1 MANPISDLVQALR
14 AEGLPCAEGEPL
26 ARHCTFRIGG
36 PAAVFCTPH
45 TVPALLRALELC
57 HEHGVRTYLLGN
69 GSNVLFADEGF
80 PGAVI
85 CLTGLETNFS
95 CQPDDAGDAFT
106 VKVSAGSTLAA
117 LCHAVCTRGLTGLEF
132 AFGIPGTVGG
142 AVYMNAGAYGGE
154 IKDVLADVTFLDE
167 NRRLRT
173 LPADALAL
181 GYRTSIFER
190 EPWCIVEATFSLR
203 RDPDGPAAIRA
214 RMEDFMARRRA
225 KQPLDLPSAG
235 STFKRPAGCFAG
247 QLIDECGLRGFT
259 VGGAA
264 VSEKH
269 CGFVVNKGGAT
280 CADVLRLTD
289 EVRRIVFEKTGH
301 TLERE
306 IRVVQ

>member
-1 MANPISDLVQALR
+1 MANAIPSLIQALR

-45 TVPALLRALELC
+45 TAPALLRALELC
-57 HEHGVRTYLLGN
+57 SEYGVRTYLLGN

-80 PGAVI
+80 AGAVI

-95 CQPDDAGDAFT
+95 CTEQGDTAA
-106 VKVSAGSTLAA
+106 VKVSAGGTLAA
-117 LCHAVCTRGLTGLEF
+117 LCHAVCARGLTGLEF
-132 AFGIPGTVGG
+132 AYGIPGTVGG

-154 IKDVLADVTFLDE
+154 IKDVLAEVAFLDE
-167 NRRLRT
+167 KRRLCR
-173 LPADALAL
+173 LPAAELAL
-181 GYRTSIFER
+181 GYRTSVFEKK
-190 EPWCIVEATFSLR
+190 PWCIVEATFTLH
-203 RDPDGPAAIRA
+203 RDPEGPEAIRA

-247 QLIDECGLRGFT
+247 QLIDECGLRGFA

-289 EVRRIVFEKTGH
+289 EVRRIVLEKTGH